1 MAYVALSANGAKGI
15 AKFFSEE
22 KMAELKNMF
31 GVKDGDAVVFM
42 GGNRNLS
49 ANLQEKV
56 RTKLGE
62 ELDLIEKARS
72 VSAGLSIFRFMKKTK
87 KPALL
92 NFRIIRSRCRRAEW
106 MH

>member
-42 GGNRNLS
+42 GGN
-49 ANLQEKV
+49 K
-56 RTKLGE
+56 
-62 ELDLIEKARS
+62 
-72 VSAGLSIFRFMKKTK
+72 
-87 KPALL
+87 
-92 NFRIIRSRCRRAEW
+92 
-106 MH
+106 